1 MADTPVFNI
10 EEELKKLPA
19 KPGVYLMHN
28 ALDEV
33 IYVGKAK
40 VLKNRVRQY
49 FQSSRGKTAKILKM
63 VSNID
68 HFEYI
73 VTDSETE
80 ALVLECNLIKEY
92 RPRYNTMLMDDKG
105 YPYIR
110 VTVEEDYPRVFMSR
124 IIRRDKSLYFGPY
137 TSAFAVKETL
147 ELLQMLFRIRT
158 CRKALKADGPAEKPC
173 LNYHIGLCSGPCA
186 HLISVE
192 DYRESIDRILRF
204 LNGDSKDITADLER
218 KMREASEAE
227 NYEEALRCRDLL
239 NAVAHVTAQQKI
251 TDVQTSEDRDF
262 IALAKNETDAVVSV
276 FFVRDGKLMGRDHF
290 HMRAVEKE
298 DRAHLLSE
306 FVKQYY
312 AGTPFIPKEI
322 FLQEAPDEQDIIAE
336 WLSAKRSAKVTLFV
350 PKRGQKEKFMELA
363 YKNAQMVLD
372 QDKEKLKREEARTFG
387 ALRELEELTGI
398 PGIRRMEA
406 FDISNISGFESVGS
420 MVVFEDGK
428 PKKNDYRK
436 FRIKTVAGPD
446 DYASMEEV
454 LTRRF
459 RRALDGDDKFAR
471 LPDVLMMDGGKGQV
485 HVAERVLE
493 ALGLE
498 IPVCGMVKDDHHNT
512 RGLYYRDVEL
522 PIDTHS
528 EGFHLITRIQDEAH
542 RFAITYHRGLHTQNS
557 IRSVL
562 SGIPG
567 IGPKRE
573 KTLIRSF
580 ESIDRLKEATA
591 EEIAA
596 LDGFNKAVAGEV
608 WAFLHDADANA

>member
-1 MADTPVFNI
+1 
-10 EEELKKLPA
+10 
-19 KPGVYLMHN
+19 MHN

-40 VLKNRVRQY
+40 ILKNRVRQY
-49 FQSSRGKTAKILKM
+49 FQTSRGKTAKILKM

-80 ALVLECNLIKEY
+80 ALMLECNLIKEY

-147 ELLQMLFRIRT
+147 ELLQKLFRIRT
-158 CRKALKADGPAEKPC
+158 CRRTLTEDGAAQKPC
-173 LNYHIGLCSGPCA
+173 LNYHIGLCSAPCA
-186 HLISVE
+186 HLITKDAYQE
-192 DYRESIDRILRF
+192 NIDRILRF
-204 LNGDSKDITADLER
+204 LNGDSKEITSDLEK
-218 KMREASEAE
+218 KMADAAE
-227 NYEEALRCRDLL
+227 VQDYEEALRCRDLL
-239 NAVAHVTAQQKI
+239 TAVAHVTQQQKI
-251 TDVQTSEDRDF
+251 TDVMGTDDRDF
-262 IALAKNETDAVVSV
+262 IALAKNETDAVISV
-276 FFVRDGKLMGRDHF
+276 FFIRSGKLMGRDHF

-298 DRAHLLSE
+298 DNAHILSE

-322 FLQEAPDEQDIIAE
+322 FLQEEPDEQEVILE
-336 WLSAKRSAKVTLFV
+336 WLSAKHGSKVSFFV

-363 YKNAQMVLD
+363 YKNARMVLD
-372 QDKEKLKREEARTFG
+372 QDKEKMKREEARTVG
-387 ALRELEELTGI
+387 ALKEIEELTGI

-459 RRALDGDDKFAR
+459 NRALNGDDRFAV

-485 HVAERVLE
+485 HVAERVLKE
-493 ALGLE
+493 LGLS

-512 RGLYYRDVEL
+512 RGLYYHDVEL

-528 EGFHLITRIQDEAH
+528 EGFHLITRLQDEAH

-562 SGIPG
+562 LNIPG
-567 IGPKRE
+567 VGPKRE
-573 KTLIRSF
+573 KVLIRSF
-580 ESIDRLKEATA
+580 ESIDALKEASVD
-591 EEIAA
+591 EIAA
-596 LDGFNKAVAGEV
+596 LDGFNRTAAQEV
-608 WAFLHDADANA
+608 YDFLHS

>member
-1 MADTPVFNI
+1 
-10 EEELKKLPA
+10 
-19 KPGVYLMHN
+19 MHN

-40 VLKNRVRQY
+40 ILKNRVRQY

-80 ALVLECNLIKEY
+80 ALMLECNLIKEY

-105 YPYIR
+105 YPYIC
-110 VTVEEDYPRVFMSR
+110 VTVGEDYPRVMMSR
-124 IIRRDKSLYFGPY
+124 IIRRDRSLYFGPY
-137 TSAFAVKETL
+137 TSAYAVKETL
-147 ELLQMLFRIRT
+147 ELLQKLFRLRT
-158 CRKALKADGPAEKPC
+158 CRKTLTEDGPAQKPC
-173 LNYHIGLCSGPCA
+173 LYYHLGLCTAPCA
-186 HLISVE
+186 HLITKEEYGKSV
-192 DYRESIDRILRF
+192 DRILRF
-204 LNGDSKDITADLER
+204 LNGDAKEITSDLKQRMEQ
-218 KMREASEAE
+218 ASEKE
-227 NYEEALRCRDLL
+227 DYEEAIRCRDLL
-239 NAVAHVTAQQKI
+239 NAVAHVTQQQKI
-251 TDVQTSEDRDF
+251 TDVMASDDRDF
-262 IALAKNETDAVVSV
+262 IAMAKNETDAVVSV
-276 FFVRDGKLMGRDHF
+276 FFIRDGKLLGRDHF

-298 DRAHLLSE
+298 NNAHILSE

-322 FLQEAPDEQDIIAE
+322 FMQEAPEEQELIE
-336 WLSAKRSAKVTLFV
+336 PWLSDKRGSKVSIFV
-350 PKRGQKEKFMELA
+350 PKRGQKERFMELA
-363 YKNAQMVLD
+363 YKNARMVLD
-372 QDKEKLKREEARTFG
+372 QDKEKIKREEARTVG
-387 ALRELEELTGI
+387 ALREIEEITGI

-459 RRALDGDDKFAR
+459 RRALDHDDRFAV
-471 LPDVLMMDGGKGQV
+471 LPDVIMMDGGKGQV
-485 HVAERVLE
+485 HVAQRVLQD
-493 ALGLE
+493 LGLS

-512 RGLYYRDVEL
+512 RGLYYLDEEL

-528 EGFHLITRIQDEAH
+528 EGFHLITRVQDEAH

-562 SGIPG
+562 LNIPG
-567 IGPKRE
+567 VGPKRE

-580 ESIDRLKEATA
+580 ESIDALKEASV

-596 LDGFNKAVAGEV
+596 LDGFNRKVAEEIY
-608 WAFLHDADANA
+608 AFLHTAQTE